1 MKSNSCLV
9 ALIAAL
15 VVPLFVAHARAAFM
29 VEAHSSGK
37 ANANFAVI
45 PGAGNATGASASTAS
60 SAAGVSATNSIFSS
74 NNTIAGV
81 VDVYRF
87 SYTPGSN
94 ADNTAFAAGTALG
107 NSSASDP
114 DGAGAGLPVYAI
126 APLMASGLVGG
137 DTGLYNVYFTSPSS
151 TNVNPAG
158 SQFDITSDAPIVTL
172 NPVNLND
179 TNTGPDEVVGGTFT
193 GGANN
198 RWLKIATVPLTA
210 GTTYTVTVTSNV
222 DSFVSQRAHGV
233 MWERVIPEPAALG
246 LISTGLGA
254 LALVRRRSGRS

>member
-1 MKSNSCLV
+1 MRRNAFLV
-9 ALIAAL
+9 AVAAVL
-15 VVPLFVAHARAAFM
+15 GILLHNAQVRAAFM
-29 VEAHSSGK
+29 VEAHISGK
-37 ANANFAVI
+37 ANANFAIV

-60 SAAGVSATNSIFSS
+60 AAAGVSATNSIFSS

-81 VDVYRF
+81 VDTYRF

-107 NSSASDP
+107 NSSASDA
-114 DGAGAGLPVYAI
+114 DGAGAGLPLYAI
-126 APLMASGLVGG
+126 GPLTASGLVGG
-137 DTGLYNVYFTSPSS
+137 DSGLYNVYFTSPSS
-151 TNVNPAG
+151 TNVNAAG
-158 SQFDITSDAPIVTL
+158 SQFEIASDLPTVTL

-198 RWLKIATVPLTA
+198 RWLKIATVSLTA
-210 GTTYTVTVTSNV
+210 GKTYTVTVTSNA

-233 MWERVIPEPAALG
+233 MWERVIPEPATLG

-254 LALVRRRSGRS
+254 LALVRRRSSRS